1 MEILS
6 VDGMDFLRYDGIA
19 TVGEDEVIE
28 EMFREKSPVKDR
40 YEKNGWKRGIFY
52 LENGHA
58 EFRRIMDLVEKFDV

>member
-1 MEILS
+1 
-6 VDGMDFLRYDGIA
+6 
-19 TVGEDEVIE
+19 
-28 EMFREKSPVKDR
+28 MFGCRDVNGKESMGTGSSTLQEKDR